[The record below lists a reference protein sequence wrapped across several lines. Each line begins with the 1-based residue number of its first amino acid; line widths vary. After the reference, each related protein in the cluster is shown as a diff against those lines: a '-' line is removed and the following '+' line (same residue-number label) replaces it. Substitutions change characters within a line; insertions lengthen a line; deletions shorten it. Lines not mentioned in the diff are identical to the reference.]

1 MASPELKTGDQFH
14 DEDLAKQTAFFFALL
29 IPILSFVGR
38 GSQQRSELLLIM
50 DADDEWLLT
59 SSTPKT
65 PARVKVHRF
74 EIDVNVAVSAA
85 GTDPFP
91 CLQSSARYQRG
102 HLAST
107 TGPMHT
113 YSVVYQALESRY
125 ILYSL
130 FHCLVVPFPVCL
142 APPHILPQA
151 AYVDGRC

>member
-91 CLQSSARYQRG
+91 LSTVKCKVSKGSFSVHDGSYAHLLRGISGLRIALHSLLALPLSCRSVSGVSCASAHTAPSCLCRW
-102 HLAST
+102 
-107 TGPMHT
+107 
-113 YSVVYQALESRY
+113 
-125 ILYSL
+125 
-130 FHCLVVPFPVCL
+130 
-142 APPHILPQA
+142 
-151 AYVDGRC
+151 